1 MSKLPEIIIKG
12 RPYRVERPFV
22 LSFNFIKAIPPHS
35 TIRVWLPDNCTC
47 RSRSRPCEHI
57 KKAVEIFHSTN
68 TLTLDEADEKLMA
81 AIRRTKHDKSDD
93 AIMGAIEANGIFQLI
108 DASLGPDDEEGTE

>member
-1 MSKLPEIIIKG
+1 MRAYKESGGNLP
-12 RPYRVERPFV
+12 
-22 LSFNFIKAIPPHS
+22 
-35 TIRVWLPDNCTC
+35 
-47 RSRSRPCEHI
+47 
-57 KKAVEIFHSTN
+57 FHRDS
-68 TLTLDEADEKLMA
+68 LTLDEADEKLMA